1 MKSFCESLV
10 FNFKGSIK
18 CVSLNNQHGKAR
30 AALVD
35 INSNET
41 HLKPFT
47 VSFNKCGGS
56 CSTIGDLQTLVCRL
70 NKIKNM
76 NEKVFNLMSR
86 VNETRFLISM
96 NRAGVKCGL
105 TECYLYFKTKI
116 ESWRMFV

>member
-18 CVSLNNQHGKAR
+18 CVSVNNQHGKAR

-35 INSNET
+35 INFNEI

-47 VSFNKCGGS
+47 VRFNKCGGS
-56 CSTIGDLQTLVCRL
+56 CSTIGDLQALVCAT

-86 VNETRFLISM
+86 VNETGFLISM
-96 NRAGVKCGL
+96 KCAGVKCGL
-105 TECYLYFKTKI
+105 IECYLYFKTKI
-116 ESWRMFV
+116 ES